1 MLSATKRYADGIF
14 IEYLSSEGAFMQN
27 IRFRVLIAA
36 AVFIIAGICISI
48 AVAAAGVGSSGH
60 GTILVTNQDGN
71 QVRRQFSFNA
81 RRAADGRVTGNA
93 ILHNPAFTTENGQNY
108 MLHID
113 ISCMNVQGN
122 TVFFGGTT
130 QRTNDPNLVDAVYF
144 SVQDNGE
151 PGAGADQ
158 ISQATFFDEN
168 PSTTGDPMLCLNNR
182 VGDFPMFAI
191 DAGNVQV
198 R

>member
-1 MLSATKRYADGIF
+1 
-14 IEYLSSEGAFMQN
+14 MQN
-27 IRFRVLIAA
+27 IRSRILVAA
-36 AVFIIAGICISI
+36 AIFIIAGIGISI
-48 AVAAAGVGSSGH
+48 AVAAAGVGASGH
-60 GTILVTNQDGN
+60 GTLLVTNQDGN
-71 QVRRQFSFNA
+71 QVRRQFSFSG
-81 RRAADGRVTGNA
+81 RRAADGRATGNA
-93 ILHNPAFTTENGQNY
+93 VLHNPAFTTENGQNY

-113 ISCMNVQGN
+113 ISCMNVIGN

-151 PGAGADQ
+151 PGAGSDQ
-158 ISQATFFDEN
+158 ISQATFFDDD

-182 VGDFPMFAI
+182 VGDFPMTAI

-198 R
+198 K

>member
-1 MLSATKRYADGIF
+1 MNK
-14 IEYLSSEGAFMQN
+14 
-27 IRFRVLIAA
+27 IRFRMLTAA
-36 AVFIIAGICISI
+36 AVFIIAGIGISI
-48 AVAAAGVGSSGH
+48 AVAAAGTGASGH
-60 GTILVTNQDGN
+60 GTLLVTNQDGRE
-71 QVRRQFSFNA
+71 VRRQFSFSG
-81 RRAADGRVTGNA
+81 RRGADGRVSGNA
-93 ILHNPAFTTENGQNY
+93 VLHNPEFTVDNGQNY

-113 ISCMNVQGN
+113 ISCMNVVGN

-151 PGAGADQ
+151 PGAGSDK
-158 ISQATFFDEN
+158 ISLATFFDDD
-168 PSTTGDPMLCLNNR
+168 PTTQGDPQLCLNNHP
-182 VGDFPMFAI
+182 GDFPMMTI

>member
-1 MLSATKRYADGIF
+1 LA
-14 IEYLSSEGAFMQN
+14 
-27 IRFRVLIAA
+27 AA
-36 AVFIIAGICISI
+36 AVFIIAGVGISI
-48 AVAAAGVGSSGH
+48 AVAAAGVGASGH
-60 GTILVTNQDGN
+60 GTLLVTNPDGN
-71 QVRRQFSFNA
+71 RVRRQFSFSG
-81 RRAADGRVTGNA
+81 RRGADGRVTGNA
-93 ILHNPAFTTENGQNY
+93 ILHNPAFAVNNGQNY

-113 ISCMNVQGN
+113 ITCMNVIGN

-151 PGAGADQ
+151 PGAGTDQ
-158 ISQATFFDEN
+158 VSLATFFDDN

-182 VGDFPMFAI
+182 IGDFPMLAI

>member
-1 MLSATKRYADGIF
+1 MGS
-14 IEYLSSEGAFMQN
+14 
-27 IRFRVLIAA
+27 IRSRVLVAA
-36 AVFIIAGICISI
+36 AIFIIAGISISI
-48 AVAAAGVGSSGH
+48 AVAAAGVGASGR
-60 GTILVTNQDGN
+60 GTVLVTNQDGN
-71 QVRRQFSFNA
+71 QVRRQFSFSA
-81 RRAADGRVTGNA
+81 RRGADGRVSGNA
-93 ILHNPAFTTENGQNY
+93 IIHNPAFTRNNGQNY
-108 MLHID
+108 MLHVD

-130 QRTNDPNLVDAVYF
+130 QRTNDPNVVDAVYF

-158 ISQATFFDEN
+158 ISLIRFPDGD
-168 PSTTGDPMLCLNNR
+168 PSTAGDPNLCLSDR
-182 VGDFPMFAI
+182 VGDFPMTPI